1 MMIKIT
7 ENVNIE
13 SYDDSKGLL
22 LCPSCGEG
30 NLHSEKV
37 TTFNR
42 NEDDKICL
50 VMESDIEGPSSM
62 SMSRAAPDNPSLR
75 RHGISI
81 SFWCEHC
88 NPGVDGL
95 VHLKIAQHKGASQI
109 WWEFF
114 PDEEDGEVI
123 E

>member
-1 MMIKIT
+1 MIKIT
-7 ENVNIE
+7 ANVNIE
-13 SYDDSKGLL
+13 DYYKTQGLL

-30 NLHSEKV
+30 DLHSESV

-42 NEDDKICL
+42 KEDDEICL
-50 VMESDIEGPSSM
+50 VTESDIRGPSSM
-62 SMSRAAPDNPSLR
+62 SMSRAAPDNPSVR

-88 NPGVDGL
+88 HPSVDGL
-95 VHLKIAQHKGASQI
+95 VRLKIAQHKGASQI

-114 PDEEDGEVI
+114 KNEEDGEVI

>member
-1 MMIKIT
+1 MDKVTANVKI
-7 ENVNIE
+7 EN
-13 SYDDSKGLL
+13 YHKRQDLL

-30 NLHSEKV
+30 DLHSECV
-37 TTFNR
+37 RTFNR
-42 NEDDKICL
+42 SEDNETCL
-50 VMESDIEGPSSM
+50 VTESDIKGPSSM
-62 SMSRAAPDNPSLR
+62 SINRVAPDNPSER

-88 NPGVDGL
+88 HPGVDGL
-95 VHLKIAQHKGASQI
+95 VHLKIAQHKGASKI

-114 PDEEDGEVI
+114 ENEEDGEVI